1 MELKEIVPE
10 YHSKNVFARSLFLNR
25 LKSAIQLASSK
36 LESDDNSNTIDLGCG
51 EGILLK
57 LLEEK
62 FKNIKTFG
70 IDILPEVLEIRKF
83 LRAEIKIGD
92 LRNTGFPDN
101 FFDVVFCLD
110 ALEHFENLESPVRE
124 IKRML
129 KNNGLLIVSV
139 PTENFFYKLGRLF
152 LKGTISSMRGPCSS
166 PHFHGARKIEKFL
179 CCNNFKTVKKISLP
193 RIPFLSL
200 FNIISL
206 KKKLS
211 G

>member
-10 YHSKNVFARSLFLNR
+10 YHSKNVFVRSLFLNR
-25 LKSAIQLASSK
+25 LKLTIQLALSK
-36 LESDDNSNTIDLGCG
+36 LESGGNLNVIDLGCG

-62 FKNIKTFG
+62 FKDIKTFG
-70 IDILPEVLEIRKF
+70 IDILPEVLEIKKF

-92 LRNTGFPDN
+92 LRNSGFADN

-110 ALEHFENLESPVRE
+110 TLEHFENLEEPTRE
-124 IKRML
+124 IKRIL

-152 LKGTISSMRGPCSS
+152 LKGTLSSKKGPGAS
-166 PHFHGARKIEKFL
+166 PHFHNARETERFL
-179 CCNNFKTVKKISLP
+179 RNSNFETAKKISLP
-193 RIPFLSL
+193 RIPFLTL

-211 G
+211 R